1 MNTFIPLP
9 SELDLSDVPSV
20 QLPPEQEKLANALL
34 TIEAEQFY
42 LESIKEWT
50 HVNREQKRKLVREHQ
65 AKLWKAE
72 QELKRLR
79 TACRQA

>member
-1 MNTFIPLP
+1 MSTFIPLP

-50 HVNREQKRKLVREHQ
+50 HINREQKRKLIREHE
-65 AKLWKAE
+65 AKLWKA
-72 QELKRLR
+72 QQKLKRLSFPCSG
-79 TACRQA
+79 A